1 MKFKFDEEKLKIN
14 NPDLGVELLTE
25 LLDDICLNT
34 RFIKTGICEY
44 ELPEDESTVGTLL
57 ILSARFD
64 KQSWL
69 YPNLKSWKVFEDGEE
84 RCKLYHSGS
93 SATISHFPLI
103 TQEP

>member
-34 RFIKTGICEY
+34 RFICEY

-84 RCKLYHSGS
+84 QDALRIM
-93 SATISHFPLI
+93 T
-103 TQEP
+103 EE

>member
-1 MKFKFDEEKLKIN
+1 MGREVNDKSMLKMKFKFDEEKLKIN

-84 RCKLYHSGS
+84 HDALRIM
-93 SATISHFPLI
+93 T
-103 TQEP
+103 EE